1 MTYAVAS
8 ALQSAVYARLTSY
21 PALAGV
27 SVVDAMPPGSGR
39 GSFILLG
46 PEVANDRSDKSG
58 QGAEHVF
65 QVSVISDETGFLPAK
80 VIAGQVSQ
88 ALVDANLS
96 LATGSLIY
104 LNFQRATARR
114 LRDGGARRIDLT
126 FRARV
131 AI

>member
-8 ALQSAVYARLTSY
+8 ALQSAVYARLAGF

-27 SVVDAMPPGSGR
+27 TVVDAMPPGSGR

-46 PEVANDRSDKSG
+46 SEVATDRSDKSG
-58 QGAEHVF
+58 QGAEHQF

-80 VIAGQVSQ
+80 VIAGHVSE
-88 ALVDANLS
+88 ALVDAGMTLT
-96 LATGSLIY
+96 TGSLVY

-114 LRDGGARRIDLT
+114 LRDGGARRIDMT

>member
-1 MTYAVAS
+1 MTYAIAS
-8 ALQSAVYARLTSY
+8 ALQSAVYAKLTSF
-21 PALAGV
+21 PALSGV

-46 PEVANDRSDKSG
+46 PEVANDRSDKTG

-80 VIAGQVSQ
+80 VIAGHVSD